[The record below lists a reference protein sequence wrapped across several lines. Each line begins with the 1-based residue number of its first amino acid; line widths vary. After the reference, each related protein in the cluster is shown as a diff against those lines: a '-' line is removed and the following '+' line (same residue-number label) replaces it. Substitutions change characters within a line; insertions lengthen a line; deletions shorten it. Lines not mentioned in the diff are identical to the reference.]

1 MKKMLMRPT
10 AALFPAVLLVSTL
23 VGDDYMAIN
32 MYYWWLVLQL
42 GTLCSAD
49 AFRNAAAQEP
59 GIRRVD
65 RRFSGT
71 WLMLIPGILLL
82 LGYMMWASGTEA
94 SIAQLIVPAIPV
106 VCIYIEQMFEER
118 MFALSRRTDGVV
130 LSVISNILL
139 LLGLLMDNSGGV
151 AAPIAM
157 DGFYTACAAGLGM
170 VISIATSY
178 GVEMMHGFSLK
189 PVNIPFFPKAAAQGL
204 LYSLAVLPVAVIGD
218 GGVLAGLM
226 IWRLSRTVCRRSAD
240 ESRKLNLM
248 LVAACAALIIA
259 GIWLPLQQY
268 ALGAIAAMVCA
279 AVVYCAPGWRLY
291 AGMAL
296 VIAACGLQAHELLP
310 QMWNMGT
317 VILLGA
323 AAIILNAHKAFLR
336 KV

>member
-23 VGDDYMAIN
+23 VGDGYMAIN
-32 MYYWWLVLQL
+32 LYYWWLVLQF
-42 GTLCSAD
+42 GTLCSAE
-49 AFRNAAAQEP
+49 AFRNAAAREP

-71 WLMLIPGILLL
+71 WLMLIPGILALMA
-82 LGYMMWASGTEA
+82 YMMWVSGTEA
-94 SIAQLIVPAIPV
+94 TIAQLIAPVISV

-130 LSVISNILL
+130 LSVISNALL
-139 LLGLLMDNSGGV
+139 LFGLLMDAGGGM
-151 AAPIAM
+151 AAPIAI
-157 DGFYTACAAGLGM
+157 DGFYTAAAAALGM
-170 VISIATSY
+170 VISIAASY
-178 GVEMMHGFSLK
+178 AVEPMHGFSLK
-189 PVNIPFFPKAAAQGL
+189 PVNIPFFHTAAAQSL
-204 LYSLAVLPVAVIGD
+204 LYPLAVLPVAAIGD

-226 IWRLSRTVCRRSAD
+226 LWRLSRTVCRRSAD
-240 ESRKLNLM
+240 ESRKLNLL
-248 LVAACAALIIA
+248 LVFASAALIVA
-259 GIWLPLQQY
+259 GIWLPMQQY

-296 VIAACGLQAHELLP
+296 VIAACGLQAHGLLP
-310 QMWNMGT
+310 EMWNMGM
-317 VILLGA
+317 VIVFSV
-323 AAIILNAHKAFLR
+323 AAIILNTHKAFLK